1 MSLEGAL
8 AGWND
13 AEKFFKTPE
22 LVERL
27 LLSTKQL
34 AEKNK
39 LTRKVL
45 RRSSDWEKLVK
56 RTFPENQR
64 LDQNELEDND
74 LLASERAKARLL
86 AEILTIILDDSEP
99 WKEELPKDLKL
110 PPVFHL
116 GYLPLLH
123 AICKSF
129 PSKPDP
135 YSDHVD
141 VGCYCGKTHRVSP
154 FGFILL
160 EDVEAILDQK
170 EMSMLMVVDRVR
182 IQSTT
187 LEGPL

>member
-8 AGWND
+8 AGWED

-22 LVERL
+22 LAERL

-34 AEKNK
+34 AETCK
-39 LTRKVL
+39 LTRKIL
-45 RRSSDWEKLVK
+45 RRSSDWEDLVK

-64 LDQNELEDND
+64 LDVIQHRLEDND
-74 LLASERAKARLL
+74 LLVSERAKARLL
-86 AEILTIILDDSEP
+86 AEILTIIQDDSEP

-129 PSKPDP
+129 PSKPDMWAASVARP
-135 YSDHVD
+135 TECH
-141 VGCYCGKTHRVSP
+141 
-154 FGFILL
+154 LL
-160 EDVEAILDQK
+160 GSFSWRRL
-170 EMSMLMVVDRVR
+170 R
-182 IQSTT
+182 
-187 LEGPL
+187 PP